1 MGAIPT
7 AMSNVLP
14 ALAYPDDGLRE
25 LLRRRDERAA
35 AWLYDT
41 FEDEVNRI
49 VWSLLGADREH
60 DDIVH
65 EALCMILK
73 SAHQV
78 QDLSRLKGWVR
89 TVTVNAVR
97 LTLRRRRWLRL
108 FGALDDD
115 TEGERFEA
123 LVPDER
129 QRESARNLYRALSKL
144 PADERNA
151 VVLRHIE
158 GFELTEVAEA
168 CGCSLAT
175 IKRWL
180 SRAEG
185 MLRVELKGAVDEHGA

>member
-1 MGAIPT
+1 
-7 AMSNVLP
+7 MSNALP
-14 ALAYPDDGLRE
+14 ALAVTQDETLRGL
-25 LLRRRDERAA
+25 LKARDERAA

-41 FEDEVNRI
+41 FQDEVNRI

-78 QDLSRLKGWVR
+78 HDLSRLKGWVR

-97 LTLRRRRWLRL
+97 LTLRKRRWLRL
-108 FGALDDD
+108 FGALGDDP
-115 TEGERFEA
+115 EGERFEA
-123 LVPDER
+123 LVPDEQ
-129 QRESARNLYRALSKL
+129 QREDARRLYRALDKL
-144 PADERNA
+144 SADERNA
-151 VVLRHIE
+151 LVLRHVE

-168 CGCSLAT
+168 CGVSLAT

-180 SRAEG
+180 HKAEQK
-185 MLRVELKGAVDEHGA
+185 MQQIKGAAHDE

>member
-1 MGAIPT
+1 
-7 AMSNVLP
+7 MSNALP
-14 ALAYPDDGLRE
+14 ALAYAEDEALRE
-25 LLRRRDERAA
+25 LLKARDERAA

-49 VWSLLGADREH
+49 VWSLLGADRDH

-78 QDLSRLKGWVR
+78 QDPSRLKGWVR

-97 LTLRRRRWLRL
+97 LTLRKRRWLRL
-108 FGALDDD
+108 FGVLDEDP
-115 TEGERFEA
+115 EGERFES
-123 LVPDER
+123 LVPDEQ
-129 QRESARNLYRALSKL
+129 QRETARNLYRALEKL
-144 PADERNA
+144 APDERNA
-151 VVLRHIE
+151 LVLRHVE
-158 GFELTEVAEA
+158 GLELTEVAEA

-180 SRAEG
+180 ARAESK
-185 MLRVELKGAVDEHGA
+185 VKAEFQKGEVA

>member
-1 MGAIPT
+1 
-7 AMSNVLP
+7 MSNALP
-14 ALAYPDDGLRE
+14 ALAYREDLAVRE

-41 FEDEVNRI
+41 FEDDVNRI
-49 VWSLLGADREH
+49 VWSLLGADRDH

-78 QDLSRLKGWVR
+78 HDLSRLKGWVR

-97 LTLRRRRWLRL
+97 LTLRKRRWLRL
-108 FGALDDD
+108 FGVLDDD
-115 TEGERFEA
+115 PEGERFDA
-123 LVPDER
+123 RVPDEA
-129 QRESARNLYRALSKL
+129 QREAARHLYRALEKL

-151 VVLRHIE
+151 LVLRHVE

-180 SRAEG
+180 VRAE
-185 MLRVELKGAVDEHGA
+185 EKLKATLQGAP

>member
-1 MGAIPT
+1 MTNA
-7 AMSNVLP
+7 VP
-14 ALAYPDDGLRE
+14 ALAYAADAELKE
-25 LLRRRDERAA
+25 LLRRRDERSA
-35 AWLYDT
+35 AWLYDA

-97 LTLRRRRWLRL
+97 LTLRKRRWRRL
-108 FGALDDD
+108 FGVLDDD
-115 TEGERFEA
+115 PEGERFEA
-123 LVPDER
+123 LVPDEG
-129 QRESARNLYRALSKL
+129 QREAARNLYRALEVL

-151 VVLRHIE
+151 LVLRHVE

-168 CGCSLAT
+168 CGVSLAT

-185 MLRVELKGAVDEHGA
+185 KIRAVYSKGAVDDSE